1 MSNLYRSYR
10 KKDEEEG
17 CILEIVPIGSKR
29 LRWSVK
35 AYTREITIDLNKGI

>member
-1 MSNLYRSYR
+1 MALYSSLEQISDLNRRNR

-29 LRWSVK
+29 LR
-35 AYTREITIDLNKGI
+35 